1 MNALFCQE
9 AKLGIALTRY
19 STTLWRPNR
28 RIHALKAKALLSGSG
43 MERGFGSVF
52 RHQHPRAN
60 RNGWPFFLPATPV
73 LARFPGGALRTRT
86 PPERRSRPDRAS
98 LFSLFLCG
106 PW

>member
-52 RHQHPRAN
+52 RHQYKGQPLSV
-60 RNGWPFFLPATPV
+60 G
-73 LARFPGGALRTRT
+73 
-86 PPERRSRPDRAS
+86 
-98 LFSLFLCG
+98 LFSVRPAWAHSCG
-106 PW
+106 

>member
-52 RHQHPRAN
+52 RHQTRQ
-60 RNGWPFFLPATPV
+60 
-73 LARFPGGALRTRT
+73 ARKRVR
-86 PPERRSRPDRAS
+86 
-98 LFSLFLCG
+98 
-106 PW
+106 

>member
-52 RHQHPRAN
+52 HHQYLKAN
-60 RNGWPFFLPATPV
+60 RARLAFFIRPHKPLRQPGQA
-73 LARFPGGALRTRT
+73 LALLYLSRDLRYR
-86 PPERRSRPDRAS
+86 
-98 LFSLFLCG
+98 
-106 PW
+106 

>member
-52 RHQHPRAN
+52 RHHLPPRAA
-60 RNGWPFFLPATPV
+60 RRGPRRFWRGCAVAEATRI
-73 LARFPGGALRTRT
+73 L
-86 PPERRSRPDRAS
+86 
-98 LFSLFLCG
+98 
-106 PW
+106 

>member
-52 RHQHPRAN
+52 RHQYPKSQPSSV
-60 RNGWPFFLPATPV
+60 GIFLP
-73 LARFPGGALRTRT
+73 
-86 PPERRSRPDRAS
+86 
-98 LFSLFLCG
+98 
-106 PW
+106 

>member
-52 RHQHPRAN
+52 RHHPARARSFLLALFISQPEAPCSN
-60 RNGWPFFLPATPV
+60 ALLRVLHWPG
-73 LARFPGGALRTRT
+73 R
-86 PPERRSRPDRAS
+86 
-98 LFSLFLCG
+98 LCSCQ
-106 PW
+106 

>member
-52 RHQHPRAN
+52 RHQ
-60 RNGWPFFLPATPV
+60 
-73 LARFPGGALRTRT
+73 
-86 PPERRSRPDRAS
+86 
-98 LFSLFLCG
+98 
-106 PW
+106 